1 MHGRA
6 PSARDAV
13 QHLPRFRPVWV
24 ILVLAV
30 DALVGGLRHHSSPGL
45 PWAHV
50 GDPRP
55 LLRQLLLQRRGR
67 LCRPPVLN
75 PVGEVNALRP
85 PGLLQVLE
93 GTLPL
98 LTVGVPLD
106 DEGPVH
112 GSLVGRYPRDPCV
125 LEITI
130 PHALNEVANKE
141 LEAVPTALVARPRRK
156 DLLVLDSRV
165 ALPTAPG
172 LGLEVPAIKDAPL
185 REVLISTGEV
195 VLPFAIHGEVVLCL
209 VSTVLYRCR
218 LHLRFLDLL
227 LLPFGCPHRGTAEL
241 SLGPEPATG
250 PPTAESVRRC
260 GGGRKWPQQRLCHR
274 GRMALRNRLLPERPT
289 HVRTQRGH
297 DSKPPCHDRR
307 CGPQQPGPWVQRRS
321 QGCTRVAGEQRTAP
335 VPGVPPPTPC
345 RHGCR
350 RGPFL

>member
-1 MHGRA
+1 MHGRVRHNS
-6 PSARDAV
+6 PSARDAI
-13 QHLPRFRPVWV
+13 QHLPGFRPVWV
-24 ILVLAV
+24 VLVLAV

-55 LLRQLLLQRRGR
+55 LLLQFLLQRRGW

-106 DEGPVH
+106 NEGPVH
-112 GSLVGRYPRDPCV
+112 RPLVCRYPRDPRV
-125 LEITI
+125 LELTV
-130 PHALNEVANKE
+130 PHALNEVAHKE

-172 LGLEVPAIKDAPL
+172 PWLEVLAISAAPF
-185 REVLISTGEV
+185 REVLISTDEV
-195 VLPFAIHGEVVLCL
+195 VVHLVIHGEVILRL
-209 VSTVLYRCR
+209 VSTVLIRY
-218 LHLRFLDLL
+218 LLLDLGLLDLL

-241 SLGPEPATG
+241 SRGPEPATG
-250 PPTAESVRRC
+250 APMAETVRSR
-260 GGGRKWPQQRLCHR
+260 GGGREQPQQRPRHG
-274 GRMALRNRLLPERPT
+274 GRLAPRNRLLPQRPT
-289 HVRTQRGH
+289 HMRT
-297 DSKPPCHDRR
+297 
-307 CGPQQPGPWVQRRS
+307 
-321 QGCTRVAGEQRTAP
+321 
-335 VPGVPPPTPC
+335 
-345 RHGCR
+345 
-350 RGPFL
+350 